1 MKYIVT
7 FCFAFLLN
15 CSFAQKTYKTAIG
28 IKGGYPSYG
37 SLNIKYRLNNIQ
49 SIEGSIGGSAIG
61 VSSSGV
67 ILEGMYEINSPLKEN
82 GLEWYYGAGA
92 LIGLIK
98 EADLNAQNGM
108 GNRFLSGA
116 KGIIGIEYT
125 FEEFPLNLALETGP
139 VLLFSPYISFTW
151 AGALA
156 IRYSIFNK

>member
-1 MKYIVT
+1 MKYIIT
-7 FCFAFLLN
+7 FCLAMFLN
-15 CSFAQKTYKTAIG
+15 FSFAQNIYKTAIG

-37 SLNIKYRLNNIQ
+37 SLNIKYRLNNLQ

-82 GLEWYYGAGA
+82 GLEWYYGGGA
-92 LIGLIK
+92 IIGLIK
-98 EADLNAQNGM
+98 EVDLNAQNGM
-108 GNRFLSGA
+108 SNGFLTGL

-125 FEEFPLNLALETGP
+125 FEEFPLNLALDTGP
-139 VLLFSPYISFTW
+139 VLLFSPLISFTW
-151 AGALA
+151 GGALA